1 MCRVVFLFGYS
12 TTAKWVFEASWLSK
26 AFLGI
31 TKTRIPNFKYHP
43 NPSLND
49 SSTSKDDFH
58 TFFYDVYSNNAYTST
73 IVRK

>member
-12 TTAKWVFEASWLSK
+12 TTAKWVFKASWLSK
-26 AFLGI
+26 AFLGN
-31 TKTRIPNFKYHP
+31 TKTRSPNFKYP

>member
-12 TTAKWVFEASWLSK
+12 TTVKWVFKANWLSK
-26 AFLGI
+26 AFLGN
-31 TKTRIPNFKYHP
+31 TKTRNPNFKYP
-43 NPSLND
+43 NPSLKD
-49 SSTSKDDFH
+49 SSTSKDDLH